1 MILLFFGN
9 LEEKFIEMEI
19 TTERFTCG
27 FTPKAHKNCFFNVAP
42 IARIPG
48 QADGI
53 SQAPAIFLLAI
64 LHLCPLSESI
74 CNSLFYFIILSI
86 NFLLHKNNFSFIKL
100 IFLTV
105 MRLGESF
112 RKS

>member
-1 MILLFFGN
+1 
-9 LEEKFIEMEI
+9 MEI
-19 TTERFTCG
+19 TTEQFTCG

-48 QADGI
+48 QAHGI

-74 CNSLFYFIILSI
+74 CNSFSYFIILSI
-86 NFLLHKNNFSFIKL
+86 NFLLHKNNF
-100 IFLTV
+100 FL
-105 MRLGESF
+105 LN
-112 RKS
+112 

>member
-1 MILLFFGN
+1 VILLIFFLLFLFFGN

-19 TTERFTCG
+19 TTEQFTCG

-53 SQAPAIFLLAI
+53 SQAPAIFQLAI

-74 CNSLFYFIILSI
+74 CDSFSYFIILSI
-86 NFLLHKNNFSFIKL
+86 NFLLHKNNL
-100 IFLTV
+100 FL
-105 MRLGESF
+105 LN
-112 RKS
+112 

>member
-1 MILLFFGN
+1 LLRKRNCDSSSFFLLFLFFGN
-9 LEEKFIEMEI
+9 VEEKFIEMEI
-19 TTERFTCG
+19 TTEQFTCG

-53 SQAPAIFLLAI
+53 SQAPAIFQLAI

-74 CNSLFYFIILSI
+74 CDSFSNFIILSI
-86 NFLLHKNNFSFIKL
+86 NFLLHKNNL
-100 IFLTV
+100 FL
-105 MRLGESF
+105 LN
-112 RKS
+112 